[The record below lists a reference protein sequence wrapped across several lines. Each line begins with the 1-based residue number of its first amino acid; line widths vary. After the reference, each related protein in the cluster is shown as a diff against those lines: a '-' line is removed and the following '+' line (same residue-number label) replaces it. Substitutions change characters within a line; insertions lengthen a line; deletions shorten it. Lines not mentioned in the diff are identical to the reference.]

1 MAPTATSVRMAVA
14 LAVPEGD
21 VREPLVSALGAVRL
35 VIRDHSVMVSEY
47 W

>member
-14 LAVPEGD
+14 LAVPQGD
-21 VREPLVSALGAVRL
+21 VREPLVTALGAVRQA
-35 VIRDHSVMVSEY
+35 IRDHSVTASVY